1 MSRTHLAAVQ
11 AARQMKVITDR
22 SADITDE
29 FIPNSFR
36 LLREFVRTMDD
47 MPVGTMESI
56 LANRYG

>member
-1 MSRTHLAAVQ
+1 
-11 AARQMKVITDR
+11 MKMKIAITGTGSFGMFLR
-22 SADITDE
+22 PDE

-36 LLREFVRTMDD
+36 LLREFVMTMDD